1 MGPTPHGSKVLL
13 VLPRE
18 ASRKFSDNLIALITI
33 SSDIVWALICTT
45 TLRSLSTEKKQ
56 QQRTVDHPKG
66 CELKN
71 ILRESI
77 LEAGRNERRDDLKES
92 SQLQKD
98 DESGIESVVKELST
112 SHSCS
117 KEKVEKREVWTE
129 VEDVYSVSKPQEK
142 DEDMMMI
149 SQIRSLLQQF
159 HLVLT
164 VQDALLLAH
173 ARYAPPGRSHGK

>member
-56 QQRTVDHPKG
+56 HY
-66 CELKN
+66 
-71 ILRESI
+71 
-77 LEAGRNERRDDLKES
+77 
-92 SQLQKD
+92 

>member
-18 ASRKFSDNLIALITI
+18 ASRKFSDNLIALITNLH
-33 SSDIVWALICTT
+33 SC
-45 TLRSLSTEKKQ
+45 RSY
-56 QQRTVDHPKG
+56 
-66 CELKN
+66 
-71 ILRESI
+71 
-77 LEAGRNERRDDLKES
+77 
-92 SQLQKD
+92 

>member
-13 VLPRE
+13 GPSDRRSPR
-18 ASRKFSDNLIALITI
+18 I
-33 SSDIVWALICTT
+33 SSGQNRYQYVTGHATDFG
-45 TLRSLSTEKKQ
+45 KK
-56 QQRTVDHPKG
+56 V
-66 CELKN
+66 LK
-71 ILRESI
+71 I
-77 LEAGRNERRDDLKES
+77 LEAGRNERRDDVKES

-98 DESGIESVVKELST
+98 DESGIESVVKELSA

-117 KEKVEKREVWTE
+117 KEKVEKRE
-129 VEDVYSVSKPQEK
+129 EK
-142 DEDMMMI
+142 DEDMMMT

-173 ARYAPPGRSHGK
+173 ARYAPPGRSHGE

>member
-13 VLPRE
+13 VLQRE
-18 ASRKFSDNLIALITI
+18 ASRKFSDNLIALITHAA
-33 SSDIVWALICTT
+33 DFG
-45 TLRSLSTEKKQ
+45 KK
-56 QQRTVDHPKG
+56 V
-66 CELKN
+66 LK
-71 ILRESI
+71 I

-98 DESGIESVVKELST
+98 DESSIESVVKELST

-117 KEKVEKREVWTE
+117 KEKVEKREGWTK
-129 VEDVYSVSKPQEK
+129 VEDVYSVSKPHKK

-173 ARYAPPGRSHGK
+173 ARYAPLGRSHGK

>member
-13 VLPRE
+13 VLQRE
-18 ASRKFSDNLIALITI
+18 ASRKFSDNLIALIT
-33 SSDIVWALICTT
+33 S
-45 TLRSLSTEKKQ
+45 LRS
-56 QQRTVDHPKG
+56 
-66 CELKN
+66 C
-71 ILRESI
+71 
-77 LEAGRNERRDDLKES
+77 RRY
-92 SQLQKD
+92 
-98 DESGIESVVKELST
+98 DESGIESVVKELSA

-117 KEKVEKREVWTE
+117 KEKVEKREVWIE

-142 DEDMMMI
+142 DEDMMMT

-173 ARYAPPGRSHGK
+173 ARYAPLGRPHDK